1 MIKKKH
7 LLKSILSSL
16 LCLCLLTSTTVMSAS
31 AYTAENNSAIAYQFT
46 GTDADTPGYA
56 EGTITFTPADEGKYN
71 LYWADDEKA
80 LEGYYEIDS
89 MTLAAGETGTFEFDY
104 HTAIPA
110 DAKKI
115 IAVKADDTGDF
126 AEYPS
131 VADAYSVYDVPEN
144 KQLPYSPEDSL
155 YTFNSYS
162 DIHIDAGD
170 FYVNASK
177 HWEAALKYAS
187 DKGTDFIVTS
197 GDSVTNA
204 SGPKKEWDIYEQI
217 LADSDYDNP
226 VYESNGNHDMR
237 TGVQSG
243 NKEFV
248 RASGTDNTKE
258 NYDANKPYYYVT
270 EPTTGDMFIFM
281 ALENSSDPSSCDEF
295 SEEQLEWV
303 SKLLAENYGKGYN
316 IYLIQHSPINGY
328 GAGDDMDNPY
338 YKAHL
343 STSNITTVRFKALM
357 DKYPNI
363 IWMSGH
369 THEDFNMGYNYSN
382 EDGTACNMI
391 HNPSVAGPTHPSSSS
406 HSLDYTFYDGLSQGY
421 YVEVY
426 DGNVIYY
433 GANLC
438 DEKIYPA
445 YSYIMQGSRHS
456 SIEETNATTQA
467 TTSGTTAVT
476 GSTLPDGVETVTYYY
491 VNTTKWES
499 VDCYGWSDADTS
511 TCVWPGYG
519 CSYCSTDEYGND
531 IYCAEVPASFQYIIF
546 NNAGNKKQT
555 VDITLDGTNN
565 CFTPDGTTTSGKYN
579 VTASLFNGGELPTEP
594 SESTEPTDST
604 EPTATE
610 ETTPES
616 TETTAEIVET
626 EPSTV
631 KGESTPDEITDSSD
645 NPEISALSNI
655 NLSES
660 SVNFLYGDVTKDGIV
675 SVKDVSLVQKYIAE
689 LEAFDDD
696 QIKAADVDGNEA
708 VNAVDATNIQKYL
721 ADFFTRFPIEK
732 ADENILSAVEKV
744 LADYYSFSSYDQYQ
758 NLKKLYR
765 SYKDI
770 NFAEDTDEN
779 YQSYLELK
787 DAMDNLTDIADYI
800 KGKTTQGYDKDLVIY
815 FAAPEEWLTSKYTVK
830 SNICFD
836 AGDNVWGQRNMIQ
849 TTDKFG
855 GLAVFRY
862 TYKADE
868 FYSENIDKL
877 QFQAYNGSAWQT
889 QFVAVNDTTMY
900 ESINGMLYDSTTQK
914 WVDYTPAPGTIDVI
928 EPAEA
933 DYALCYYSETHS
945 WDDRNSYF
953 TKKNDGTYTFTYVAD
968 SAPSIRCNVF
978 DLVNNE
984 FNCVAAS
991 TSLTIAGDVEVSET
1005 YSLSAS
1011 ASRGKSITI
1020 KGLTEGMKINF
1031 VYHPD
1036 TNTVDVNYVPAGEEK
1051 DNEHYVLCYYAT
1063 DEHAWDA
1070 RDTFFEEQ
1078 DNGTYALE
1086 FTTISSNNI
1095 SCNVFDMVKSEFN
1108 CVAASTSLTITADTE
1123 TSETYSLSAST
1134 SRGKSITI
1142 KGLSEGMK
1150 LSFVYNPETNTLNVS
1165 YVPAETESVAA

>member
-1 MIKKKH
+1 
-7 LLKSILSSL
+7 
-16 LCLCLLTSTTVMSAS
+16 MSAA
-31 AYTAENNSAIAYQFT
+31 AYEADNNSAIAYQFS
-46 GTDADTPGYA
+46 GTDASTPGYA

-80 LEGYYEIDS
+80 LDGYYEIDS
-89 MTLAAGETGTFEFDY
+89 MTLSAGETGTFEFDY

-110 DAKKI
+110 NAKKI
-115 IAVKADDTGDF
+115 IAVIADDTGAF
-126 AEYPS
+126 ADYPS

-144 KQLPYSPEDSL
+144 KQLPYSPDDTL

-162 DIHIDAGD
+162 DIHIDAGG

-177 HWEAALKYAS
+177 HWEAALKFAS

-204 SGPKKEWDIYEQI
+204 SGPKKEWNIYEQI

-281 ALENSSDPSSCDEF
+281 ALEYASDPSSCDEF
-295 SEEQLEWV
+295 SEEQLDWV
-303 SKLLAENYGKGYN
+303 SKLLAENHGKGNN
-316 IYLIQHSPINGY
+316 IYLIEHSPINGY

-382 EDGTACNMI
+382 ENGTACNTI
-391 HNPSVAGPTHPSSSS
+391 HNPSVAGPTHPSASGS

-456 SIEETNATTQA
+456 TIEETNATTEA
-467 TTSGTTAVT
+467 TTSATTAVT
-476 GSTLPDGVETVTYYY
+476 GSTLPEGVETATYYF

-499 VDCYGWSDADTS
+499 VDCYSWSDADTS

-519 CSYCSTDEYGND
+519 CSYYSTDENGND
-531 IYCAEVPASFQYIIF
+531 IYCAKVPASFQYVIF

-579 VTASLFNGGELPTEP
+579 VTASVFNGGELPTEP
-594 SESTEPTDST
+594 SESTEPTDFTEPTSST
-604 EPTATE
+604 EPTDSTEATISIEPTAFE
-610 ETTPES
+610 ETTQEPTDTTTEIIETEPTPAETES
-616 TETTAEIVET
+616 TTAET
-626 EPSTV
+626 SEP
-631 KGESTPDEITDSSD
+631 SD
-645 NPEISALSNI
+645 NPEIQPISANELA
-655 NLSES
+655 ES
-660 SVNFLYGDVTKDGIV
+660 IAKFIYGDANKDGFV
-675 SVKDVSLVQKYIAE
+675 TVKDVSLIQKYLAE
-689 LEAFDDD
+689 LETFNDD
-696 QIKAADVDGNEA
+696 QIKAADVDGNKA
-708 VNAVDATNIQKYL
+708 VNAADATNIQKYC
-721 ADFFTRFPIEK
+721 ADFFTRFPIEI
-732 ADENILSAVEKV
+732 ADENILATVEKT
-744 LADYYSFSSYDQYQ
+744 LADYYTFSSYDQYQ
-758 NLKKLYR
+758 LLKKLYR
-765 SYKDI
+765 ANKDI
-770 NFAEDTDEN
+770 DFTVDTDDN
-779 YQSYLELK
+779 YQAYLMLK
-787 DAMDNLTDIADYI
+787 NAIDDLTDIADYI
-800 KGKTTQGYDKDLVIY
+800 NSKTSQGYDKDLVIY
-815 FAAPEEWLTSKYTVK
+815 FAAPDEWLTSDYTVK

-849 TTDKFG
+849 TSDKFG
-855 GLAVFRY
+855 DLTVFRY

-868 FYSENIDKL
+868 FYSENIDVL
-877 QFQAYNGSAWQT
+877 QFQAYSGSTWQT
-889 QFVAVNDTTMY
+889 QFVAVSGTTLC
-900 ESINGMLYDSTTQK
+900 ESINGMLYDSASQK
-914 WVDYTPAPGTIDVI
+914 WVDYTPAPGTVDVVK
-928 EPAEA
+928 PAAA
-933 DYALCYYSETHS
+933 DYALCYYSETHN
-945 WDDRNSYF
+945 WDDKTSYF
-953 TKKNDGTYTFTYVAD
+953 TKKSDGTYVFNYVAD
-968 SAPSIRCNVF
+968 SAPSISCNVF
-978 DLVNNE
+978 NLVSNE

-991 TSLTIAGDVEVSET
+991 TSLTIVADTGLSET
-1005 YSLSAS
+1005 YSLSPS

-1036 TNTVDVNYVPAGEEK
+1036 TNTLDVNYVPAGEEK

-1078 DNGTYALE
+1078 DDGTYALE
-1086 FTTISSNNI
+1086 FTAISSNNI
-1095 SCNVFDMVKSEFN
+1095 SCNVFDMVNSQFN
-1108 CVAASTSLTITADTE
+1108 CVAASTSLTIVADTE
-1123 TSETYSLSAST
+1123 TSETYSLSVSS

-1142 KGLSEGMK
+1142 KGLSEGRK
-1150 LSFVYNPETNTLNVS
+1150 LRFVYTPETNTLNVS
-1165 YVPAETESVAA
+1165 YVPASVETVTA